1 MTTCDIACQTDK
13 VRISYYDEVAQKKYR
28 DKIKEQNGKYYTPKQ
43 EEYMKTYRAKLNL
56 KKQKEQNLLKIEIK
70 T

>member
-43 EEYMKTYRAKLNL
+43 AENT
-56 KKQKEQNLLKIEIK
+56 
-70 T
+70 